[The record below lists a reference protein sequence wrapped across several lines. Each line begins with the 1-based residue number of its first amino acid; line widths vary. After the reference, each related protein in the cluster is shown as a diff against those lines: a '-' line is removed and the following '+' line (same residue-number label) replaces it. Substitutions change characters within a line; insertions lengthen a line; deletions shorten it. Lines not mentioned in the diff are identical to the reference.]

1 MQRQEFLTRPLI
13 FYRSYSR
20 IIDGLRESWDQVC
33 DRTLSGLKAIGNLT
47 DEQAALIDRLQRE
60 YKTITSGR
68 FLWVGGTKWL
78 EDPQNVYGSY
88 NCSNTIIDDIHAIAL
103 QMALSMT
110 GCGVGAMLEEQF
122 ISKLP
127 KVTTKINLSVTP
139 MSVNWIRGRRLERT
153 KVERLE
159 DRYLITVGDS
169 RQGWV
174 TAYEQFMLFAVSG
187 IVGHDDKVDIE
198 VDLTYIRPKGE
209 TIEGFG
215 GVANASKLP
224 QLWERLAEI
233 LNGAIG
239 RSLTAEEV
247 CLLIDEGSV
256 VVVAGNIR
264 RCLPEDALVHTSKGL
279 VPIKDIQVGD
289 LVQTPL
295 GFRKVIDKFD
305 QGVQEIR
312 EIETNA
318 TFPRA
323 TENHR
328 MAVLAD
334 AKGRFV
340 WKKVGDLTDRDR
352 LMHSTQILS
361 GSVTSLPVDD
371 TAQRPVNSRTAKNI
385 TIPELTSDVAWLVGY
400 THGNGY
406 VSVGRNKH
414 DKPFGT
420 VSWSMNATQHDLIED
435 LKAKIDS
442 ALALFGVTA
451 KHSVVS
457 GENTAVSRC
466 CSIRLAEYFLK
477 HIKQPNTTI
486 QIPCFIL
493 QGSVDIRSAY
503 LAGLADSDGSIHNRP
518 PHLVTTVYQPFVR
531 QVGALLS
538 SLGIAGRIVSN
549 TPENPNWKTKY
560 SLTIPAFK
568 GQYNSLIA
576 QYSAKGLIK
585 DGQRTYGF
593 TVPAKMMRAAYA
605 VNEMSGMGLSSSL
618 TSDSN
623 YERYTNESGVD
634 IDIPVSFKGLG
645 SVDCVQTYDI
655 EVEDAHCFYC
665 DGFLTH
671 NSAGIKQFDSS
682 SKLLKTDLWSQDK
695 NGNWVIDPKKDA
707 LRMSNHTRVYH
718 KKPDRDSCIE
728 AVRSQYFS
736 GEGAIQW
743 AGEAVA
749 RANAD
754 ILDDRRRFKKEFLRL
769 YNENIESAKAY
780 LESDMVLDPEMTG
793 KTQED
798 CDRELSDRM
807 ERYGLNPCGEIL
819 LKNNFCNLGEVH
831 LNMLDPNNLEEQDEA
846 FYAAGVSTAVLLHHK
861 FPEARYQYSREVD
874 PIVGVSFT
882 GLFDFFV
889 NRFGVDWL
897 RWWEAGRPSEWG
909 DTSKYEIGCEEWDFG
924 CLSDYFLFKEQEYL
938 QSWKESAFRGVYD
951 YCDRNGI
958 RRPNRCTTVQPS
970 GSKSLLTNASPGW
983 HPPKASRYIRRMTF
997 ARDHSIASAAIA
1009 YGYSVI
1015 PSQSDKDENGQL
1027 LDDPFDPRC
1036 TEWLVEVPIETSWAN
1051 LEGAEQIDISKFS
1064 ALAQFDFYM
1073 QIQKHYVSHNC
1084 SGTLEVRESEIEL
1097 LGDRIYQAIQ
1107 NDEGYVSCAILARYD
1122 DLQTFPRLPF
1132 EPIDKETYDRLV
1144 EAVLERRTVESFAE
1158 ALQIIDNTQT
1168 DRAKKQELSES
1179 GPAGCDSDK
1188 CLFPNVVVSG

>member
-20 IIDGLRESWDQVC
+20 IVNGLRESWDDVC

-78 EDPQNVYGSY
+78 EDPANVYGSY
-88 NCSNTIIDDIHAIAL
+88 NCSSTIIDSIHAIAL
-103 QMALSMT
+103 QMELSMT
-110 GCGVGAMLEEQF
+110 GCGVGAILEEKF

-174 TAYEQFMLFAVSG
+174 GAYEQFMLFAVSDL
-187 IVGHDDKVDIE
+187 IGHDDKVDIE

-209 TIEGFG
+209 AIEGFG

-247 CLLIDEGSV
+247 CLLIDEGLN

-264 RCLPEDALVHTSKGL
+264 R
-279 VPIKDIQVGD
+279 
-289 LVQTPL
+289 
-295 GFRKVIDKFD
+295 
-305 QGVQEIR
+305 
-312 EIETNA
+312 
-318 TFPRA
+318 
-323 TENHR
+323 
-328 MAVLAD
+328 
-334 AKGRFV
+334 
-340 WKKVGDLTDRDR
+340 
-352 LMHSTQILS
+352 
-361 GSVTSLPVDD
+361 
-371 TAQRPVNSRTAKNI
+371 
-385 TIPELTSDVAWLVGY
+385 
-400 THGNGY
+400 
-406 VSVGRNKH
+406 
-414 DKPFGT
+414 
-420 VSWSMNATQHDLIED
+420 
-435 LKAKIDS
+435 
-442 ALALFGVTA
+442 
-451 KHSVVS
+451 
-457 GENTAVSRC
+457 
-466 CSIRLAEYFLK
+466 
-477 HIKQPNTTI
+477 
-486 QIPCFIL
+486 
-493 QGSVDIRSAY
+493 
-503 LAGLADSDGSIHNRP
+503 
-518 PHLVTTVYQPFVR
+518 
-531 QVGALLS
+531 
-538 SLGIAGRIVSN
+538 
-549 TPENPNWKTKY
+549 
-560 SLTIPAFK
+560 
-568 GQYNSLIA
+568 
-576 QYSAKGLIK
+576 
-585 DGQRTYGF
+585 
-593 TVPAKMMRAAYA
+593 
-605 VNEMSGMGLSSSL
+605 
-618 TSDSN
+618 
-623 YERYTNESGVD
+623 
-634 IDIPVSFKGLG
+634 
-645 SVDCVQTYDI
+645 
-655 EVEDAHCFYC
+655 
-665 DGFLTH
+665 
-671 NSAGIKQFDSS
+671 SAGIKQFDSS

-695 NGNWVIDPKKDA
+695 DGNWVIDPKKDA

-718 KKPDRDSCIE
+718 KKPSRDECID

-754 ILDDRRRFKKEFLRL
+754 ILDEQDKKAFLKL
-769 YNENIESAKAY
+769 YDKNIELAKAY
-780 LESDMVLDPEMTG
+780 LGSDMTLDPGMTG
-793 KTQED
+793 RSQED
-798 CDRELSDRM
+798 CDRELDHRM
-807 ERYGLNPCGEIL
+807 VRYGLNPCGEVIPT
-819 LKNNFCNLGEVH
+819 NNFCNLAEVH
-831 LNMLDPNNLEEQDEA
+831 LNMLDPNNLDEQDGA

-861 FPEARYQYSREVD
+861 FPEERYQYSRNVD

-889 NRFGVDWL
+889 IRFGVDWL

-909 DTSKYEIGCEEWDFG
+909 NTSKYECGSEEWDFVY
-924 CLSDYFLFKEQEYL
+924 LSDYFLFKEQEYL
-938 QSWKESAFRGVYD
+938 QFWKESAFRGVYE
-951 YCDRNGI
+951 YCDRNGL
-958 RRPNRCTTVQPS
+958 RRPNRCTVVQPA

-1051 LEGAEQIDISKFS
+1051 LEGAADIDISKFS
-1064 ALAQFDFYM
+1064 ALAQFDLYM
-1073 QIQKHYVSHNC
+1073 QVQKHYTTHNC
-1084 SGTLEVRESEIEL
+1084 FARDTEFLTDKGIRSFYDFNEGDVVIVLNKDGEWVESTVVKTEDQREMVEIVLREGKSGKTKKIVSTLCHRFPVKRASGGNSVTKIVKAEDLQVGHRFVVNSTDFDLIDLDLDGIRHGLVYGDGSLYRNNTQGEYKGSQLYLCGGKRHLVSFFEGYERTYERDDIDQTRIYGLPVSWKNLPPNDCSQSYLAGFIAGLLATDGNITNSTITISSSKQELVDFLLAHSPSIGLKICSYKWFRTDSYKEDGGAFNIIFSKSTFSEKLVLRPHHLGHFNSHECQPCQWKVVEINLLTEKQEGWCVMEPKTNHFTLSDNLLVMNTSATLEVRESEIEL
-1097 LGDRIYQAIQ
+1097 LGDRIYQAIRD
-1107 NDEGYVSCAILARYD
+1107 DEGYVSCAILARYD

-1132 EPIDKETYDRLV
+1132 EPIDKATYDRLV
-1144 EAVLERRTVESFAE
+1144 QEVEERRTVESFAE
-1158 ALQIIDNTQT
+1158 ALQLIDNTQS
-1168 DRAKKQELSES
+1168 DSAKKKEASEA

-1188 CLFPNVVVSG
+1188 CLFPNAVVSG